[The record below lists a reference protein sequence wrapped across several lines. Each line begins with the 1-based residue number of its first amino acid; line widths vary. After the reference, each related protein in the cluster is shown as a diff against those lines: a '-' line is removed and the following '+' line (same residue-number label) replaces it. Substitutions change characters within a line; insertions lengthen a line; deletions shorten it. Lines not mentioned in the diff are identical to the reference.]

1 MECVP
6 TKSCQLT
13 LFLLFLLLLAPTICV
28 ADDAPGHSKHGSAF
42 DSGMRTR
49 PWVIKGIG
57 DTPFPISTKS
67 PEAQKWFDQGNALL
81 HSFWFEEAERSFRW
95 CLKLEPDNAMTYWS
109 LARCGFNW
117 FTVGVPNYD
126 DKNFERY
133 KAFLSEAV
141 RRKSKVTERER
152 LYIEAWEKAYAP
164 QEKNRAKTMV
174 AALQQIVIRFPDDM
188 EAKSLL
194 ALYNIGQG
202 SAFANELL
210 IQQVLAKNPLHP
222 GAHHAS
228 IHNWDGVS
236 SDQAIKSCELY
247 GKSAPDIGHAMHMPG
262 HIYSKIGMW
271 HEAAIAMDSATRT
284 ELRYMNDRLA
294 LPFETWNYP
303 HNRNYLCYIQEQL
316 GMAEASLKG
325 SADMLAAPRDPEY
338 NPENMGAIAGQGLEA
353 RVRALIK
360 FEKWDQILAPKG
372 IEWSDKED
380 YGKLG
385 RAFAEALAFSATG
398 KNFEARERVTSLRA
412 LVEKLKTPPVPI
424 PVPAPAPPPSP
435 LDLMAD
441 IADGIVSLGEGNVLE
456 GQRKLLNA
464 ADLEQKFRDKGEYPN
479 DPPGQAWPVMRLL
492 GDHYRKSG
500 DNKLAIDCY
509 ERALKNEPNDGFSLS
524 GLALAHFASG
534 NREQATLYAGRLSYV
549 WSQADPNLKW
559 LEDVRKLGLDAKPVA
574 QTPRPERV
582 YRPKELDIIGPM
594 NWQPFQAPNL
604 KVIDRSGKSV
614 GLQDFKGKNVVL
626 VFFLG
631 DACVHC
637 VGQLKSLND
646 RSAEFDGQ
654 DTIVLAVCS
663 ESPAKLKASKALDQ
677 SNVKFLSDN
686 AHENARRFSSY
697 DDFEEMELHSTI
709 LIDKS
714 GRVRWKRTGGDPF
727 TNIDFLLNELKR
739 VNRPQ

>member
-1 MECVP
+1 M
-6 TKSCQLT
+6 TSMR
-13 LFLLFLLLLAPTICV
+13 LLLVFLLLLASSLCR

-42 DSGMRTR
+42 DSGMRTK
-49 PWVIKGIG
+49 PWAIHGIG
-57 DTPFPISTKS
+57 DAPFPITTKN
-67 PEAQKWFDQGNALL
+67 PEAQKWFNQGNALL

-95 CLKLEPDNAMTYWS
+95 CLKLDPESPMAYWS

-117 FTVGVPNYD
+117 FTVGSPNYD
-126 DKNFERY
+126 DKNFDRY

-152 LYIEAWEKAYAP
+152 LYIEAWEKTYAP

-174 AALQQIVIRFPDDM
+174 AALQQLVIRFPDDI

-210 IQQVLAKNPLHP
+210 IQQVLAKSPMHP

-316 GMAEASLKG
+316 GMAQASLKG

-338 NPENMGAIAGQGLEA
+338 NPEETGAIVGQGQAA

-372 IEWSDKED
+372 IEWSDKND
-380 YGKLG
+380 DGKLE
-385 RAFAEALAFSATG
+385 RAFVEALALSGVG
-398 KNFEARERVTSLRA
+398 KMFEARERVTTLRT
-412 LVEKLKTPPVPI
+412 LVEKMKTVPGPPAPVP
-424 PVPAPAPPPSP
+424 PPTASP
-435 LDLMAD
+435 LDMVAD

-464 ADLEQKFRDKGEYPN
+464 ADLEQKFRDKGEYQN

-500 DNKLAIDCY
+500 DNKLAIHCY
-509 ERALKNEPNDGFSLS
+509 EQALKNEPNDGFSLS
-524 GLALAHFASG
+524 GLALSHFASG
-534 NREQATLYAGRLSYV
+534 NREQATLYAGRLFSV

-559 LEDVRKLGLDAKPVA
+559 LDDVKKLGLEAKPTA
-574 QTPRPERV
+574 QTPRPERI
-582 YRPKELDIIGPM
+582 YQPKELDTLGPM

-604 KVIDRSGKSV
+604 QVVDRSGKKVS
-614 GLQDFKGKNVVL
+614 LQDFKGKNVVL

-646 RSAEFDGQ
+646 KSAEFDEQ
-654 DTIVLAVCS
+654 NTVMLAVS
-663 ESPAKLKASKALDQ
+663 SQSPAKLKASKALDQ
-677 SNVKFLSDN
+677 ASIQFLSDN

-697 DDFEEMELHSTI
+697 DDFEEIELHSTI
-709 LIDKS
+709 LIDKA

-727 TNIDFLLNELKR
+727 TNIDFLMTELKR
-739 VNRPQ
+739 INR

>member
-1 MECVP
+1 MA
-6 TKSCQLT
+6 SMRQL
-13 LFLLFLLLLAPTICV
+13 LLVLLLLTSSICL
-28 ADDAPGHSKHGSAF
+28 ADDTPGHSSHGSAF
-42 DSGMRTR
+42 DSGMRTK

-57 DTPFPISTKS
+57 DTPFPITSKG
-67 PEAQKWFDQGNALL
+67 PEVQKWFDQGNALL

-95 CLKLEPDNAMTYWS
+95 CLKLDPENPMAYWS

-126 DKNFERY
+126 DKNFDRY

-141 RRKSKVTERER
+141 RRKSKVSERER
-152 LYIEAWEKAYAP
+152 MYIEAWEKTYAP
-164 QEKNRAKTMV
+164 LEKNRAKTMC
-174 AALQQIVIRFPDDM
+174 AALQQIVIRFPDDI

-210 IQQVLAKNPLHP
+210 IQQVLAKNPMHP

-236 SDQAIKSCELY
+236 SDQAIRSCELY

-316 GMAEASLKG
+316 GMAQASLKG
-325 SADMLAAPRDPEY
+325 SADMLAAPRDPEF
-338 NPENMGAIAGQGLEA
+338 NPAETGAIVGQGLEA

-360 FEKWDQILAPKG
+360 FERWSQILAPNG
-372 IEWSDKED
+372 IEWNDKTD
-380 YGKLG
+380 DGKLG
-385 RAFAEALAFSATG
+385 RAFAEALALSGIG
-398 KNFEARERVTSLRA
+398 KNFEARERVTTLRT
-412 LVEKLKTPPVPI
+412 LLEKLKATTPPGTPI
-424 PVPAPAPPPSP
+424 PSPSP
-435 LDLMAD
+435 LDLMIE

-464 ADLEQKFRDKGEYPN
+464 ADMEQKFRDKGEYQN
-479 DPPGQAWPVMRLL
+479 DPPGQAWPVMRIL

-500 DNKLAIDCY
+500 ENKLAISCY
-509 ERALKNEPNDGFSLS
+509 EQALKNEPNDGFSLS

-534 NREQATLYAGRLSYV
+534 NREQATVYAGRLTYV

-559 LEDVRKLGLDAKPVA
+559 LDDVKRLGLDAKPIA
-574 QTPRPERV
+574 QTPRPERL
-582 YRPKELDIIGPM
+582 YQPKTLDSIGPM
-594 NWQPFQAPNL
+594 NWQPFQAPDL
-604 KVIDRSGKSV
+604 QVVDRSGKKVS
-614 GLQDFKGKNVVL
+614 LQDYKGKNVIL

-646 RSAEFDGQ
+646 KSTDFEEQ
-654 DTIVLAVCS
+654 NTVILAVCS
-663 ESPAKLKASKALDQ
+663 QTPAKLKASKALDQ
-677 SNVKFLSDN
+677 ASIKFLSDN

-697 DDFEEMELHSTI
+697 DDFEEIELHSTI
-709 LIDKS
+709 LIDKE

-727 TNIDFLLNELKR
+727 TNLDFLMGELKR
-739 VNRPQ
+739 INKGK

>member
-1 MECVP
+1 MRY
-6 TKSCQLT
+6 
-13 LFLLFLLLLAPTICV
+13 FLLFLLVLAPSCV
-28 ADDAPGHSKHGSAF
+28 FADDTPGHSKHGSAF

-49 PWVIKGIG
+49 PWVINGIG
-57 DTPFPISTKS
+57 DTPFPITTKS
-67 PEAQKWFDQGNALL
+67 PEVQTWFNQGNALL

-95 CLKLEPDNAMTYWS
+95 SHKLDPDNAMVYWS

-117 FTVGVPNYD
+117 FTIGAPNYD
-126 DKNFERY
+126 DKNFDRY

-152 LYIEAWEKAYAP
+152 LYIEAWEKAFAP
-164 QEKNRAKTMV
+164 QEKARAKTMCS
-174 AALQQIVIRFPDDM
+174 ALQQIVIRFPEDV

-194 ALYNIGQG
+194 ALFNIGQG
-202 SAFANELL
+202 SALANELL

-236 SDQAIKSCELY
+236 SDQAIRSCELY
-247 GKSAPDIGHAMHMPG
+247 GKSAPDVGHAMHMPG

-316 GMAEASLKG
+316 GMAETSLKG
-325 SADMLAAPRDPEY
+325 SSDMLMAPRDPDY
-338 NPENMGAIAGQGLEA
+338 NSEEAGRISREGLVA

-360 FEKWDQILAPKG
+360 FERWDQILAPGSINWYEK
-372 IEWSDKED
+372 DD
-380 YGKLG
+380 PGKLFK
-385 RAFAEALAFSATG
+385 AFAEALALSAMG
-398 KNFEARERVTSLRA
+398 KNFEARERVVTLRA
-412 LVEKLKTPPVPI
+412 LADKIKGKET
-424 PVPAPAPPPSP
+424 APSP
-435 LDLMAD
+435 MDLVAD
-441 IADGIVSLGEGNVLE
+441 IADGVVCLGEGRQLE

-464 ADLEQKFRDKGEYPN
+464 ADLEQRFRDNNEFEN
-479 DPPGQAWPVMRLL
+479 DPPAQAWPVMRIL
-492 GDHYRKSG
+492 GDHYRKNG
-500 DNKLAIDCY
+500 ENKLAIDCY
-509 ERALKNEPNDGFSLS
+509 EQALKNEPNDGFTLS
-524 GLALAHFASG
+524 GLALCHFAGG
-534 NREQATLYAGRLSYV
+534 NREQATRYAGRLTYV
-549 WSQADPNLKW
+549 WSHADPNLKW
-559 LEDVRKLGLDAKPVA
+559 YEDVKKLGLDAKPIA

-582 YRPKELDIIGPM
+582 YKPSELDSIGPM
-594 NWQPFQAPNL
+594 NWQPFLAPNL
-604 KVIDRSGKSV
+604 KVVNRAGKTV
-614 GLQDFKGKNVVL
+614 GLQDYKGKNIVL

-646 RSAEFDGQ
+646 RSSEFDGQ
-654 DTIVLAVCS
+654 NTVLLAVCS
-663 ESPAKLKASKALDQ
+663 ESPEKLKASKALDQ
-677 SNVKFLSDN
+677 SNVIFLSDS

-727 TNIDFLLNELKR
+727 TNIDFLINELKR
-739 VNRPQ
+739 INPLQK